1 MGIYIKEMT
10 MPQNGCSRCF
20 NDECLLPYSEYVPK
34 GNRHPNCPLIEVKTP
49 HGRLIDTNALARKIV
64 ESNYGV
70 DFINKT
76 TALIIDT
83 PTVIEAE
90 VE

>member
-1 MGIYIKEMT
+1 MGIYIKGATLSVELKEIFKELDIMD
-10 MPQNGCSRCF
+10 N
-20 NDECLLPYSEYVPK
+20 
-34 GNRHPNCPLIEVKTP
+34 LIEVKTP
-49 HGRLIDTNALARKIV
+49 HGRLIDTDALARKIV

-76 TALIIDT
+76 TALIMDT

>member
-1 MGIYIKEMT
+1 MGIYVKGATLSVELKEIFKELDIMD
-10 MPQNGCSRCF
+10 N
-20 NDECLLPYSEYVPK
+20 
-34 GNRHPNCPLIEVKTP
+34 LIEVKTP
-49 HGRLIDTNALARKIV
+49 HGRLIDTDALARKIV

-76 TALIIDT
+76 TALIMNA